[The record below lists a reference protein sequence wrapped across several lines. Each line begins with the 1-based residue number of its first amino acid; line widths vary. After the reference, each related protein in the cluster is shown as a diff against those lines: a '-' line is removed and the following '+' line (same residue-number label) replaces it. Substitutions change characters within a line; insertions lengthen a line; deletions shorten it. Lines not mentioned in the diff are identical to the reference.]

1 MGYVKIQERYR
12 SLYSPGDTFFGV
24 YSLYCPDQICQIGG
38 IIDGMY
44 KSGKSILDIKQYLD
58 STEIERKYR
67 VPYWVGFIRHMKNR
81 GMTTEYPRPRIIKK
95 TTETGPYQNLTGI
108 CLRLFFKNEYNS
120 GIRTRTFSKLDTTYS
135 GNLDWYLRNSIIP
148 RYLEKLETGS
158 RYNDK
163 EDVKVYISLYLSKKF
178 EWI

>member
-1 MGYVKIQERYR
+1 MGYIKIQERYR
-12 SLYSPGDTFFGV
+12 SFYNPGDTYFGV

-67 VPYWVGFIRHMKNR
+67 VPYWIGFIREMKNR
-81 GMTTEYPRPRIIKK
+81 GITIESSRITKK
-95 TTETGPYQNLTGI
+95 TTEIGPYRNLTGI
-108 CLRLFFKNEYNS
+108 CLRLFFMNEYNS
-120 GIRTRTFSKLDTTYS
+120 GIRARTFSRLGTTYS
-135 GNLDWYLRNSIIP
+135 SRLDWYLRNSIIP
-148 RYLEKLETGS
+148 RYLEKLETES
-158 RYNDK
+158 RYKNRR